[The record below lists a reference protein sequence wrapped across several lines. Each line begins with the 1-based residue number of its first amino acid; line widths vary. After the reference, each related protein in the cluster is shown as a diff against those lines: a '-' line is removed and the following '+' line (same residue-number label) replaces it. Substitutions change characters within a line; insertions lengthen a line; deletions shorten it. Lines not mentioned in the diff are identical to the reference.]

1 MLEKILSLYQIKGLG
16 YIKQRNLIQFKL
28 DNSLN
33 KLVDENQNFKLM
45 TMQINKEQIEQYHN
59 QCYKEQQRKK
69 KYILIIEILDI
80 IRQDL
85 SQMETQKNQQMN
97 FQEYVKWAFEENK
110 NTMQNQNDKELLF
123 QSLNSIDGDD
133 MGDVIWLF
141 RKCSS
146 QQQIENQNTLFID
159 NMYILNHVI
168 NFLLTIIHYSKL
180 TQQDI
185 TRLMMSIGII
195 KKQVELQLF
204 HLENE
209 KLLSIEYERQK
220 IQRLEEINKQDFRIL
235 FQIIFEL
242 KEIFEEE
249 YKQISELRICF
260 SENDQETESSPSQLK
275 QNFGIIM
282 AQLNQSKKN
291 NLIEIEQTKQ
301 SEKKQKLQKA
311 NEQQL
316 IKNQQQQIKLC
327 KVIYGQNTKKIILLE
342 NGSIVTGNIWISD
355 QDQYLIPLS
364 VSLQTHV
371 EYFNQGIEH
380 MNEDQLFRKD
390 VVISYLGPVN
400 NHFNPNVSKAEY
412 EMNILGKLT
421 QNREGQ
427 NYHYEGYFNDGFFD
441 GQGKLYIAN
450 NLQYKGEYRVGM
462 KHGEGIELYHKDYY
476 LEGNYEFGR
485 KNGVFRLTQKIGDK
499 IWQVKQ
505 QEPQILYKNGIEVK
519 NQNQGQGYQFE
530 LKKKSSLTPSRI
542 LLNYGEYGI
551 NNFQLKSLQP
561 GRWLNSSIIDIVIGQ
576 ILILRFKIMD
586 KINNDYNTVFINCN
600 QFQDIFGSLVTKG
613 DGIQTQIFQQI
624 IDGQKKQEK
633 PFRFVFY
640 FNLDR
645 GHFLSVVYENKKLY
659 LIDSMKDKKENL
671 LYQMK
676 KLLNYFNFQV
686 EGDWQNFQVS
696 QQNNSYDC
704 GIYTIYYISQIIK
717 NIDQSI
723 PKMILNKCFNVE
735 QSRINYVR
743 YLLAKNILQFG
754 VELLQI

>member
-1 MLEKILSLYQIKGLG
+1 
-16 YIKQRNLIQFKL
+16 
-28 DNSLN
+28 
-33 KLVDENQNFKLM
+33 
-45 TMQINKEQIEQYHN
+45 MQINKEQIEQYHN

-80 IRQDL
+80 IRQDF
-85 SQMETQKNQQMN
+85 SQMETENNQKMN

-110 NTMQNQNDKELLF
+110 NTMQNQKQEELLF

-141 RKCSS
+141 RKCSTKN
-146 QQQIENQNTLFID
+146 QLDNQNTLFLEK
-159 NMYILNHVI
+159 MYILNHII
-168 NFLLTIIHYSKL
+168 NFLLTIIHYSKS
-180 TQQDI
+180 TQQVI
-185 TRLMMSIGII
+185 TKLMRSIGII
-195 KKQVELQLF
+195 IKQVELQLF
-204 HLENE
+204 HLEDKE
-209 KLLSIEYERQK
+209 LLSIVYEREK

-242 KEIFEEE
+242 KEISEEQ
-249 YKQISELRICF
+249 YKNISDLSIFF
-260 SENDQETESSPSQLK
+260 SEKDKGTESSPSSLK
-275 QNFGIIM
+275 QNFGVIM
-282 AQLNQSKKN
+282 AQINQSKEID
-291 NLIEIEQTKQ
+291 LIKIEQTKQ
-301 SEKKQKLQKA
+301 QEKKQKLKKP

-342 NGSIVTGNIWISD
+342 NGSIVTGNIWISY

-364 VSLQTHV
+364 VSLYTHV

-390 VVISYLGPVN
+390 VVLSYLGPVN
-400 NHFNPNVSKAEY
+400 NHFNPNVSKAQY
-412 EMNILGKLT
+412 ELNILGKLT

-427 NYHYEGYFNDGFFD
+427 NYQYEGCFNDGFFD

-476 LEGNYEFGR
+476 LEGNYECGR
-485 KNGVFRLTQKIGDK
+485 KNGVFRLTQKIADK

-505 QEPQILYKNGIEVK
+505 QEPQKLYKNGIEVN
-519 NQNQGQGYQFE
+519 NQNQGYQFE
-530 LKKKSSLTPSRI
+530 LKKKSSLAPSRI

-600 QFQDIFGSLVTKG
+600 LFQDIFGSLVTKG

-624 IDGQKKQEK
+624 IDSQKKQNK
-633 PFRFVFY
+633 TFRFVFY

-676 KLLNYFNFQV
+676 KLLNSFNFQV
-686 EGDWQNFQVS
+686 EGDWQDFQVS

-704 GIYTIYYISQIIK
+704 GVYTIYYISQIIK

-723 PKMILNKCFNVE
+723 PKMIQNKCFNVE

-743 YLLAKNILQFG
+743 YLLANNFLQFG
-754 VELLQI
+754 IELLQI